1 MALATPPLL
10 SGRLGLLLP
19 PMFPSPTQTSGT
31 TNGRDSD
38 TTFGTT
44 AWVSELAFGAEHA
57 GAVGVWASDHLFWKR
72 SAPECLTSLA
82 VAAAATRRVALG
94 ACVLQLPLRSPAAVA
109 KQAAALH
116 ALSGGRFVL
125 GVGSGSHAT
134 EYSLAGVSF
143 HARGALLDSG
153 IAALRRAWGA
163 AEQPHGYRI
172 EPAGPVP
179 VWIGG
184 SSAAALRRAGTSGDG
199 WVPLFIGPERF
210 ADGLASVR
218 EVAADAGRSPDS
230 VVPAV
235 VMVATVCDDAARAR
249 AAGTSWLSSLYG
261 LPAKAFER
269 HLVAGPADHC
279 AAAAMAYVDAG
290 AAHVI
295 VLVADDDALGQFR
308 ALAAAYDRVAPRGLP
323 AGRSGQMARA
333 RGTGS
338 WGEAAA
344 APAHERAEVGA

>member
-1 MALATPPLL
+1 
-10 SGRLGLLLP
+10 
-19 PMFPSPTQTSGT
+19 
-31 TNGRDSD
+31 
-38 TTFGTT
+38 
-44 AWVSELAFGAEHA
+44 
-57 GAVGVWASDHLFWKR
+57 
-72 SAPECLTSLA
+72 
-82 VAAAATRRVALG
+82 
-94 ACVLQLPLRSPAAVA
+94 
-109 KQAAALH
+109 
-116 ALSGGRFVL
+116 
-125 GVGSGSHAT
+125 
-134 EYSLAGVSF
+134 
-143 HARGALLDSG
+143 
-153 IAALRRAWGA
+153 
-163 AEQPHGYRI
+163 
-172 EPAGPVP
+172 
-179 VWIGG
+179 
-184 SSAAALRRAGTSGDG
+184 
-199 WVPLFIGPERF
+199 VPLFIGPERF

-218 EVAADAGRSPDS
+218 EIAADAGRSPDS

-235 VMVATVCDDAARAR
+235 VMVVTVCDDAARAR
-249 AAGTSWLSSLYG
+249 AAGTSWLSSLYS

-308 ALAAAYDRVAPRGLP
+308 ALAAAYDRVAPRGLT